1 MADPQ
6 VELGARLAAAIV
18 DAFGDEWAGVDPV
31 VRQSDFGDYQA
42 NVAMGLGKTLG
53 RAPRDVAAQI
63 VAHVDVGDIC
73 ETAQVSGPGFVN
85 LTLRDDWI
93 ASRAS
98 ELLADV
104 RLGVS
109 PATRPE
115 TIVVDYSAPN
125 VAKEMHVGHLRTT
138 IIGDALTRVLG
149 FLGHRVIRQ
158 NHIGDWGTPF
168 GMLIE
173 HLVDVGEGQAAAEL
187 STGELTAFYQQASA
201 KFKADEAFAD
211 RARRRVVAL
220 QRGEPATLRLWLVLV
235 KGSERYFT
243 TVYERLGV
251 LLTRADSD
259 PESFYNPALPEV
271 AAELQAAGLATVSE
285 GALCAFPP
293 GFSSRDGRPLP
304 LIIQKRD
311 GGYGYSATDLA
322 AVRFRVRELGAGRLV
337 YVVGAPQA
345 LHFAMVFAVAR
356 QAGWLDS
363 ERGRAEHVACGSVLG
378 TDGKMLRTRSGR
390 PVKLAALLDEAV
402 ERAAEFLAARAE
414 LSSETQA
421 AVARAAGIGAIKY
434 ADLSYHRER
443 DYVFDWER
451 MLSLDGNTA
460 PYLQYANARI
470 HSIFR
475 RAGSD
480 PGEIASIQLVPG
492 HPAERALA
500 LRLLGFDNAVWNTA
514 DTLEPHR
521 LCTYL
526 HELATD
532 FTGFYER
539 CPVLGAEQESV
550 TRSRLGLCALTS
562 RILEKGLDLLGIEAP
577 QEM

>member
-6 VELGARLAAAIV
+6 IELGARVAAAIV
-18 DAFGDEWAGVDPV
+18 DGFGDEWAGVDPV
-31 VRQSDFGDYQA
+31 IRRSDFGDYQA
-42 NVAMGLGKTLG
+42 NVAMGLAKTLG
-53 RAPRDVAAQI
+53 RAPRDVAARI
-63 VAHVDVGDIC
+63 AAHLDVGDIC

-85 LTLRDDWI
+85 LTLRGDWI
-93 ASRAS
+93 ASKAS

-104 RLGVS
+104 RLGVP

-115 TIVVDYSAPN
+115 TTVVDYSAPN
-125 VAKEMHVGHLRTT
+125 VAKEMHVGHLRAT
-138 IIGDALTRVLG
+138 IVGDAITRVLG

-158 NHIGDWGTPF
+158 NHVGDWGTPF

-173 HLVDVGEGQAAAEL
+173 HLVDVGEGQAVAEL
-187 STGELTAFYQQASA
+187 STGDLTAFYQQARA
-201 KFKADEAFAD
+201 KFEADEGFAD

-220 QRGEPATLRLWLVLV
+220 QRGEPATLRLWQVLV
-235 KGSERYFT
+235 EGSERYFT

-251 LLTRADSD
+251 LLTRSDSD
-259 PESFYNPALPEV
+259 PESFYNPMLPEV
-271 AAELQAAGLATVSE
+271 AAELEAAGLTTVSE
-285 GALCAFPP
+285 GALCVFPP

-304 LIIQKRD
+304 LIVRKRD

-322 AVRFRVRELGAGRLV
+322 AVRFRTRKLGASRLV

-345 LHFAMVFAVAR
+345 LHLTMVFAVAR
-356 QAGWLDS
+356 QAGWLHP
-363 ERGRAEHVACGSVLG
+363 ERSRAEHATVGSVLDA
-378 TDGKMLRTRSGR
+378 DGKMLRTRSGR
-390 PVKLAALLDEAV
+390 PIKLAALLDEAV
-402 ERAAEFLAARAE
+402 ERAAGLLAGRAE
-414 LSSETQA
+414 LGSGTRA
-421 AVARAAGIGAIKY
+421 AVARAVGIGAVKY

-460 PYLQYANARI
+460 PYLQYANTRI

-475 RAGSD
+475 RAGGD
-480 PGEIASIQLVPG
+480 PSEVAGTRLLLR

-500 LRLLGFDNAVWNTA
+500 LKLLGFDGVIRSTA

-526 HELATD
+526 YELATG
-532 FTGFYER
+532 FTGFYEC
-539 CPVLGAEQESV
+539 CPVLGAEDEAV
-550 TRSRLGLCALTS
+550 TRSRLALCAVTS